1 LLLKE
6 EGIQLLTKI
15 GLTKTQ
21 AKIYLTLLR
30 NGNVRARAL
39 AEMANSPRPLVY
51 RTLDELHRMGLVEK
65 EISTPYRYSAV
76 PPDPGLQILVYKKFR
91 YYKNIQEETKFFLHE
106 FEKKYTEPSLKHE
119 YWFKMVESKERI
131 LQIMKSQHRNVQQ
144 SSDITS
150 FFQRWLNILDCCSED
165 YEKAL
170 QRNVKYRI
178 VLEIS
183 ERNMDFPESF
193 RFLLNYPNFHV
204 KVSKKH
210 IGSNLGI
217 FDGKEATF
225 NCLPSKSLKE
235 SPIFWTNNPS
245 FILMAQDHFDKVW
258 KSARQYIP
266 KGN

>member
-21 AKIYLTLLR
+21 AKIYLTLLK
-30 NGNVRARAL
+30 NGNARARAL
-39 AEMANSPRPLVY
+39 AELANSPRPLVY
-51 RTLDELHRMGLVEK
+51 RTLDELQKMGLVEK
-65 EISTPYRYSAV
+65 EISTPYKYSAV
-76 PPDPGLQILVYKKFR
+76 PPDPGLQILVYNKFR
-91 YYKNIQEETKFFLHE
+91 HYKDIQEETKLFVHE
-106 FEKKYTEPSLKHE
+106 FEKKYTDPSLKQE
-119 YWFKMVESKERI
+119 NWFKMVESKERI

-150 FFQRWLNILDCCSED
+150 VFRRWVSILDFCIDD

-178 VLEIS
+178 IVEIS
-183 ERNMDFPESF
+183 KRNIDIPENF
-193 RFLLNYPNFHV
+193 RVLLNYPNFHL
-204 KVSKKH
+204 KLSNKR
-210 IGSNLGI
+210 IGSNLAI

-225 NCLPSKSLKE
+225 NCLQSKSLKE

-258 KSARQYIP
+258 KSARKYTLED
-266 KGN
+266 N

>member
-21 AKIYLTLLR
+21 AKIYLTLLK

-51 RTLDELHRMGLVEK
+51 RTLDELQQIGLVEK
-65 EISTPYRYSAV
+65 EINAPNKYSAV
-76 PPDPGLQILVYKKFR
+76 PPDPGLQILVYNKFR
-91 YYKNIQEETKFFLHE
+91 HYKDIQEETKLFLHE
-106 FEKKYTEPSLKHE
+106 FEKKHTGLSPKQE

-150 FFQRWLNILDCCSED
+150 VFRRWLSILDFCIED

-178 VLEIS
+178 IVEMS
-183 ERNMDFPESF
+183 KRKMDFPKSF
-193 RFLLNYPNFHV
+193 RVLLNYPNFHL
-204 KVSKKH
+204 KVSNKR

-217 FDGKEATF
+217 FDGREATF
-225 NCLPSKSLKE
+225 NCFPSKSLKE
-235 SPIFWTNNPS
+235 SPIFWTNNHS
-245 FILMAQDHFDKVW
+245 LILMAQDHFDRVW
-258 KSARQYIP
+258 ESARKYTL
-266 KGN
+266 